1 MKKILSLFL
10 ALILVV
16 SITVPAYAY
25 DGTSYSRSNLSLLSW
40 WRYYDIGDPPGPY
53 DPNPANL
60 GVPKITQARYHHKS
74 AVSLLSNQLQ
84 ISWNAVDGAE
94 SYEVEVSKAD
104 GTTSVYTSTST
115 SLFLKNTGCPSV
127 YVEKTATWVGA
138 TVRVRALAG
147 NSTGDWSAASKIGC
161 NSIH

>member
-10 ALILVV
+10 ALMLVASV
-16 SITVPAYAY
+16 AVPAYAY
-25 DGTSYSRSNLSLLSW
+25 GGATVSQSSFCLWSLW
-40 WRYYDIGDPPGPY
+40 PHFDIGTPPGPY

-60 GVPKITQARYHHKS
+60 GVPKITQARYTHK
-74 AVSLLSNQLQ
+74 AVVASLSNQLQ
-84 ISWNAVDGAE
+84 ITWNAVDGAE

-104 GTTSVYTSTST
+104 GTTSMYTSTST

-127 YVEKTATWVGA
+127 YMEKTATWVGA